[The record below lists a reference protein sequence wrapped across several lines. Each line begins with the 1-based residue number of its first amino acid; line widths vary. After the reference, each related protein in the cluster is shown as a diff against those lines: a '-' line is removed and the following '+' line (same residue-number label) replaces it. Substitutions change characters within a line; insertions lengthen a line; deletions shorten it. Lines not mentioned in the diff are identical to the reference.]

1 MFKERLLILITTF
14 AIVLFSALNVSSE
27 ELKILETISSS
38 VQDNDPELKAEKAID
53 MNLRTRWSS
62 DFSDPQWI
70 YFDLGIKKSFN
81 LIVIIIMKLFII

>member
-14 AIVLFSALNVSSE
+14 TIVLFSALNVSGE
-27 ELKILETISSS
+27 ELKILETLSSS
-38 VQDNDPELKAEKAID
+38 VQDNDPELKAENAVD

-70 YFDLGIKKSFN
+70 YFDLGTKK
-81 LIVIIIMKLFII
+81 